1 MVVMMMMVL
10 VVVLVVVWAGVGKM
24 ATARH
29 VWAVV
34 VAHVIVES
42 ASVGAGAV
50 GRVGIAA

>member
-1 MVVMMMMVL
+1 MMM
-10 VVVLVVVWAGVGKM
+10 VVVLVVVWAVVGRV

-34 VAHVIVES
+34 VAHVIVEL

-50 GRVGIAA
+50 GGVGRAA